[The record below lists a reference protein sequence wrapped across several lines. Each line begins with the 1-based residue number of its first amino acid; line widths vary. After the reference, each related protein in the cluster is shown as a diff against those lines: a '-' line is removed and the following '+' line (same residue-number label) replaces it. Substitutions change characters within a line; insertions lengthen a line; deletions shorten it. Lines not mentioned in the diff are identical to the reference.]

1 MPLGLQVDL
10 VVPGGCRPL
19 FVLSGQ
25 QQASMDVG
33 GVVAAMECSRGRA
46 ELAIVG
52 FAQRKQQTGDW
63 R

>member
-1 MPLGLQVDL
+1 MQVEL
-10 VVPGGCRPL
+10 VVPDVCKPL
-19 FVLSGQ
+19 CPGQ